1 MINLMH
7 TKELNLL
14 PSDIAR
20 LIYLRMYYPWV
31 LAELSQTR
39 PEDNSFVVRDS
50 HSKSHITEIDVPLG
64 RLFLNDLEISNLYRL
79 GVSTQPSDIWEFW
92 CQDHS
97 PTFTMTSNTQRSFKW
112 ITSILSCSGFVAT
125 ILVFVGSIVMIKT

>member
-1 MINLMH
+1 MH

-14 PSDIAR
+14 PSEIAR

-31 LAELSQTR
+31 LAELSQTH
-39 PEDNSFVVRDS
+39 PEDNTFVVCDS
-50 HSKSHITEIDVPLG
+50 HSKSSITEFDVPLG
-64 RLFLNDLEISNLYRL
+64 RLFLSDLEILNLYRL

-92 CQDHS
+92 SQEHY

-112 ITSILSCSGFVAT
+112 ITSILSCGGFVAT
-125 ILVFVGSIVMIKT
+125 ILVFVGSIVMINT